1 MHLSFAYDPPDEF
14 TQLLDNWRLFINQ
27 REMHPTVVPFIGAS
41 WLRCQPFLNPTD
53 LVTPTCFSPDHLQ
66 AARASSAD
74 LIALSLPVMEDIY
87 QFVEGSNSALVL
99 ANSAC
104 CLMQAVGDPSMLER
118 LDRLGF
124 VPGAF
129 SSEQQIGTNSIAL
142 AVSER
147 MPVQVRG
154 AEHFLRQYH
163 DIATAAAPIFSS
175 SGRLLGV
182 FSILTDRT
190 HYSRHMIGMAV
201 AGANAIANQRQ
212 TETLL
217 AEQNSQL
224 AQVNGILGSITEGV
238 LVWNQDGL
246 LQHVNPAAERMLDMP
261 AQALLGRHFRN
272 YFSFPPFLDES
283 LHRREA
289 LENVSGRIHIG
300 DHVVHALLSL
310 HFTHPVNGEQSIIL
324 SMHRE
329 TELLELATQ
338 RQSDIVLRTL
348 DSLEGESAATRRIRK
363 LARLAAAAR
372 ASVLIRGERG
382 TGKTL
387 LANAIH
393 NASLR
398 SEEPFVTCFCAS
410 LPREMMMVDLV
421 GVEKG
426 FSNKDPWGQPGKIE
440 LANGGTLYL
449 QNIDALNLECQD
461 ALLNLLELGIVQ
473 RLGKSRP
480 TSVDVRVVA
489 STTAD
494 LEKLIEVGQFR
505 GDLYYRLSP
514 FEIRMLPLRE
524 REEDLPHLVD
534 SLLLRLSSQLM
545 RRIRIHPDALALLRG
560 YSWPNNIN
568 ELRAVLS
575 RVANQLQGQD
585 EILPEHLPEF
595 IQNPFP
601 LHFENFPSLVINS
614 LDEMERE
621 ALVQAAR
628 ACKGHLGKMSQALGV
643 SRTTLWR
650 KVKQYQISVGDYRG
664 KYERGGK

>member
-1 MHLSFAYDPPDEF
+1 MHLNYGYNPPDEF
-14 TQLLDNWRLFINQ
+14 TQLLENWRQFINS
-27 REMHPTVVPFIGAS
+27 REVPGSVVPYIGAS

-53 LVTPTCFSPDHLQ
+53 LVMPTCFSADHLQ

-74 LIALSLPVMEDIY
+74 LVALSLPVMEDIY
-87 QFVEGSNSALVL
+87 QFIEGSHSALLL

-104 CLMQAVGDPSMLER
+104 CLLQAVGDAHVLER
-118 LDRLGF
+118 MERMGF

-129 SSEQQIGTNSIAL
+129 SSEQQIGTNAIAL

-147 MPVQVRG
+147 TPVQVRG
-154 AEHFLRQYH
+154 AEHFMRQYH
-163 DIATAAAPIFSS
+163 DMATAAAPIFSM
-175 SGRLLGV
+175 SGRLLGAL
-182 FSILTDRT
+182 SILTDRT
-190 HYSRHMIGMAV
+190 HYSRHMIGLV
-201 AGANAIANQRQ
+201 GAGANAIANQRQ

-224 AQVNGILGSITEGV
+224 AQINGILGSITEGV

-246 LQHVNPAAERMLDMP
+246 LQHVNPAAERMLNMP

-272 YFSFPPFLDES
+272 YLSFPPFLDEA
-283 LHRREA
+283 LHRREP
-289 LENVSGRIHIG
+289 LENTSGRLHVG
-300 DHVVHALLSL
+300 DHVIHALISL
-310 HFTHPVNGEQSIIL
+310 HFTNSVNGAQSIIL

-348 DSLEGESAATRRIRK
+348 DSLEGESPSTRRIRK
-363 LARLAAAAR
+363 LARLAASAR

-473 RLGKSRP
+473 RLGRSRP
-480 TSVDVRVVA
+480 TPVDVRVVA

-494 LEKLIEVGQFR
+494 LEKLIELGQFR

-524 REEDLPHLVD
+524 RAEDMPHLVD
-534 SLLLRLSSQLM
+534 SLLRRLSNQLN
-545 RRIRIHPDALALLRG
+545 RRIRIHPSALALLRG

-575 RVANQLQGQD
+575 RVANQLQGQE

-595 IQNPFP
+595 IQHPFP
-601 LHFENFPSLVINS
+601 LHFENFSSLTINS

-650 KVKQYQISVGDYRG
+650 KIKQYQISMGEYRG
-664 KYERGGK
+664 KYERAGR